1 MLTRIDIQRIL
12 KLLRQHVYPTVGGT
26 EPAAIALAVCKARE
40 LLGVAPELV
49 TLKLSGSVIKNSMGM
64 GIPGA
69 KGMVGIPAAIA
80 LGVLSGNSKDGLDL
94 LKDIPDEVIEQAQK
108 FIADKK
114 YFIKHAVTFE
124 LMYIEVQVVSGEK
137 SAKVV
142 IAKEPDHFVL
152 LQRDDVV
159 ILDETDTLNTEHDRE
174 HGSSLTMEK
183 IYEFATKV
191 SLDELQFL
199 LKGARQ
205 NKDVA
210 QLAFLPEADYG
221 LNLGK
226 MLKGSFEERMV
237 GQNAMPRVV
246 CYTCAATDVRMSGAH
261 VPVMTN
267 CGSGAQGIA
276 VTMPVLVF
284 AEETQ
289 CTEAKT
295 CRALAISHLTNIYIR
310 QLTGKLSS
318 HCNCVVAST
327 GAAAGI
333 AYLMSANYEQVC
345 MAVKNQIASKTGMI
359 CDGAKPSCTLKMSNA
374 SSSAFQSAMMAMEN
388 IVVPETDG
396 IIEKDVDKSI
406 DNMASIGRDFKHE
419 MDSLVLTI
427 MTEKE

>member
-12 KLLRQHVYPTVGGT
+12 KLLKQHVYPTVGGT
-26 EPAAIALAVCKARE
+26 EPMAIASAVCKACE
-40 LLGVAPELV
+40 LLGATPEHV
-49 TLKLSGSVIKNSMGM
+49 SVKLSGSVIKNSMGM

-69 KGMVGIPAAIA
+69 HGMVGIPAAIA
-80 LGVLSGNSKDGLDL
+80 FGVLCGQRQEGIKLLEHITDDVLDDVR
-94 LKDIPDEVIEQAQK
+94 KVISEK
-108 FIADKK
+108 R
-114 YFIKHAVTFE
+114 YMIKHAVTFE
-124 LMYIEVQVVSGEK
+124 LIYIEVVVTNGED
-137 SAKVV
+137 SAKVIV
-142 IAKEPDHFVL
+142 AKSPDNIVL
-152 LQRDDVV
+152 LQKGEERL
-159 ILDETDTLNTEHDRE
+159 LDETATLNTEHDRE
-174 HGSSLTMEK
+174 HGSTLTMSK
-183 IYEFATKV
+183 IYDFATKV

-205 NKDVA
+205 NKEVA
-210 QLAFLPEADYG
+210 QLAFEPKSDFG

-226 MLKGSFEERMV
+226 MLKGGFEERMV

-246 CYTCAATDVRMSGAH
+246 CYTCAATDVRMSGAR

-267 CGSGAQGIA
+267 CGSGGQGIA
-276 VTMPVLVF
+276 VTMPVLIF

-289 CTEAKT
+289 CTEAKL

-318 HCNCVVAST
+318 HCNCVVAAT

-359 CDGAKPSCTLKMSNA
+359 CDGAKPSCTLKMSSA
-374 SSSAFQSAMMAMEN
+374 ASSAFQSAMMAMEG
-388 IVVPETDG
+388 ICVPETDG
-396 IIEKDVDKSI
+396 IIEKDIDKSI

-419 MDSLVLTI
+419 MDSLVLAI

>member
-1 MLTRIDIQRIL
+1 MLTRLDIQRIL
-12 KLLRQHVYPTVGGT
+12 KLLKQQVYPTVGGT
-26 EPAAIALAVCKARE
+26 EPMAIALAVCKARE
-40 LLGVAPELV
+40 LLGATPDQV
-49 TLKLSGSVIKNSMGM
+49 TVKLSGSVIKNSMGM

-80 LGVLSGNSKDGLDL
+80 LGVLCGKSEDGLDML
-94 LKDIPDEVIEQAQK
+94 ETIPEGVL
-108 FIADKK
+108 DKARQYMAEK
-114 YFIKHAVTFE
+114 RYVIKHAVTFE
-124 LMYIEVQVVSGEK
+124 LFYIEVVVTNGDD

-142 IAKEPDHFVL
+142 LAKSPDNFVL
-152 LQRDDVV
+152 LQKGEERL
-159 ILDETDTLNTEHDRE
+159 LDATDTLNKEHDRE
-174 HGSSLTMEK
+174 HGSTLTMEK
-183 IYEFATKV
+183 IYDFATKV
-191 SLDELQFL
+191 SVDELQFL

-205 NKDVA
+205 NKEVA
-210 QLAFLPEADYG
+210 QLAFRPESDFG

-246 CYTCAATDVRMSGAH
+246 CYTCAATDVRMSGAR
-261 VPVMTN
+261 VPVVTN
-267 CGSGAQGIA
+267 CGSGGQGIA

-289 CTEAKT
+289 CTESKL

-310 QLTGKLSS
+310 KLTGKLSS
-318 HCNCVVAST
+318 HCNCVVAAT

-333 AYLMSANYEQVC
+333 AYLMSANFDQVC

-359 CDGAKPSCTLKMSNA
+359 CDGAKPSCTLKMSSA
-374 SSSAFQSAMMAMEN
+374 ASSAFQSAMMAMEN
-388 IVVPETDG
+388 ICVPETDG
-396 IIEKDVDKSI
+396 IIEKNIDKSI

-419 MDSLVLTI
+419 MDSLVLAI

>member
-12 KLLRQHVYPTVGGT
+12 KLLKQQVYPTVGGT
-26 EPAAIALAVCKARE
+26 EPTAIALAVCKARE
-40 LLGVAPELV
+40 LLGATPERVAV
-49 TLKLSGSVIKNSMGM
+49 KLSGSVIKNSMGM
-64 GIPGA
+64 GFQGA
-69 KGMVGIPAAIA
+69 HGMVGIPAAIA
-80 LGVLSGNSKDGLDL
+80 LGMLCGKSEDGLDL
-94 LKDIPDEVIEQAQK
+94 LHDIPENVLEEARK
-108 FIADKK
+108 FIAEKR
-114 YFIKHAVTFE
+114 YVIKHAVTFE
-124 LMYIEVQVVSGEK
+124 LTYIEVVVTNGTD
-137 SAKVV
+137 SAKVI
-142 IAKEPDHFVL
+142 IAKRPDNFVL
-152 LQRDDVV
+152 LQKGDE
-159 ILDETDTLNTEHDRE
+159 ILLDETHTLNREHDRE
-174 HGSSLTMEK
+174 HGSSLTLDK
-183 IYEFATKV
+183 IFEFATKV
-191 SLDELQFL
+191 PLDELQFL

-210 QLAFLPEADYG
+210 QMAFKPESNYG

-261 VPVMTN
+261 VPVVTN
-267 CGSGAQGIA
+267 CGSGGQGIA
-276 VTMPVLVF
+276 VTMPVLIF

-289 CTEAKT
+289 CTEAKL

-310 QLTGKLSS
+310 ELTGKLSS
-318 HCNCVVAST
+318 HCNCVVAAT

-333 AYLMSANYEQVC
+333 AYLMSGEFEKVC
-345 MAVKNQIASKTGMI
+345 YAVKNQIASKTGMI
-359 CDGAKPSCTLKMSNA
+359 CDGAKPSCTLKMSSA
-374 SSSAFQSAMMAMEN
+374 ASSAFQSAMMAMEN

-396 IIEKDVDKSI
+396 IIERNIDKSI